1 MSLSKNEIKLV
12 KSLQIKKYR
21 DLNRLFVIEGEK
33 LVKELLLQTHFKVDG
48 IFYTKE
54 FTTPLPKHIHTFEI
68 SPAELER
75 ISGLTT
81 PNKVLAVVKYPKETP
96 IDFAEDNLILLLD
109 TINDPGNLGTIIRTA
124 DWFGVRQIIG
134 SNLTVDLFNPK
145 VIQASMGAVYRVNFY
160 RSDLHLAIEKLKEN
174 NFDILGATLGGT
186 SLYQT
191 NFQKKTALVMG
202 SESHGISPDLIRKLS
217 KEVMIPQVGETE
229 SLNVA
234 MATGILLSHYRRGLV

>member
-160 RSDLHLAIEKLKEN
+160 RTDLHLAIEKLKE
-174 NFDILGATLGGT
+174 
-186 SLYQT
+186 
-191 NFQKKTALVMG
+191 KTT
-202 SESHGISPDLIRKLS
+202 DF
-217 KEVMIPQVGETE
+217 
-229 SLNVA
+229 
-234 MATGILLSHYRRGLV
+234 